1 VTSVYHCY
9 QSETGAAGFG
19 DEQEWQMTSLTMYD
33 SWTAPTMLSL
43 WTEPESRRTKTVHR
57 VSSWVGTIDTAVRV
71 LSPVVVS
78 GGVMFAALMWP
89 APADA
94 DPLFPAP
101 TVPGTV
107 AATNAGP
114 IKTAVAEF
122 GQSLCPMLVKPGSN
136 LATNASQLQGNSGL
150 TNTIAGAAT
159 GMAIQMECPA
169 LMSQLANGNL
179 SSLSA
184 LLQLMG
190 GKSTPAPGLKLPGL
204 DAATPNP
211 VQVPAF

>member
-1 VTSVYHCY
+1 
-9 QSETGAAGFG
+9 
-19 DEQEWQMTSLTMYD
+19 MTSLTMYD

-43 WTEPESRRTKTVHR
+43 WTEPESKRTKTVHR

-101 TVPGTV
+101 TVPGTA
-107 AATNAGP
+107 AATSAGP

-122 GQSLCPMLVKPGSN
+122 GQSLCPMLVEPGSN
-136 LATNASQLQGNSGL
+136 LVTNASQLQGNSGL
-150 TNTIAGAAT
+150 TSTIAGAAT
-159 GMAIQMECPA
+159 GMAIQMQCPL
-169 LMSQLANGNL
+169 LMSQLADGDM
-179 SSLSA
+179 SSLSS
-184 LLQLMG
+184 LLQLMSS
-190 GKSTPAPGLKLPGL
+190 K
-204 DAATPNP
+204 P
-211 VQVPAF
+211 VGVPAF

>member
-1 VTSVYHCY
+1 
-9 QSETGAAGFG
+9 
-19 DEQEWQMTSLTMYD
+19 MTSLTMYD

-107 AATNAGP
+107 ATTNAGP

-169 LMSQLANGNL
+169 LMSQLANGNM

-184 LLQLMG
+184 LLQLVG
-190 GKSTPAPGLKLPGL
+190 GTSTPAPGLKLPGL

>member
-1 VTSVYHCY
+1 
-9 QSETGAAGFG
+9 
-19 DEQEWQMTSLTMYD
+19 
-33 SWTAPTMLSL
+33 
-43 WTEPESRRTKTVHR
+43 
-57 VSSWVGTIDTAVRV
+57 VGTIDAAVRV
-71 LSPVVVS
+71 LCPIVVS

-89 APADA
+89 APGHA

-101 TVPGTV
+101 TVPSTA

-169 LMSQLANGNL
+169 IMSQLANGNM
-179 SSLSA
+179 SSLVS

-190 GKSTPAPGLKLPGL
+190 VKSTPSPGLQLPGL
-204 DAATPNP
+204 TAVTPNP
-211 VQVPAF
+211 LQVPAF

>member
-1 VTSVYHCY
+1 
-9 QSETGAAGFG
+9 
-19 DEQEWQMTSLTMYD
+19 MTSLTMYD

-43 WTEPESRRTKTVHR
+43 WTEPEKKRTKTVHR
-57 VSSWVGTIDTAVRV
+57 VSGWVGTVDTAVRV
-71 LSPVVVS
+71 LCPIVVS

-89 APADA
+89 TPAHA
-94 DPLFPAP
+94 DPLLPMP
-101 TVPGTV
+101 TVPGTA
-107 AATNAGP
+107 AATTAGP
-114 IKTAVAEF
+114 IKTAIAQF

-159 GMAIQMECPA
+159 GMAIQMECPT
-169 LMSQLANGNL
+169 LMTQLANGNM
-179 SSLSA
+179 SSLSS

-190 GKSTPAPGLKLPGL
+190 AKSTPAAGLGGLPAL
-204 DAATPNP
+204 TAATPNP